1 MLLKAPPISSPLSLI
16 FADINILIDIDF
28 LKILLAIIS

>member
-1 MLLKAPPISSPLSLI
+1 MLLNAPPIYCPLSLI
-16 FADINILIDIDF
+16 FAGINILTDIDF